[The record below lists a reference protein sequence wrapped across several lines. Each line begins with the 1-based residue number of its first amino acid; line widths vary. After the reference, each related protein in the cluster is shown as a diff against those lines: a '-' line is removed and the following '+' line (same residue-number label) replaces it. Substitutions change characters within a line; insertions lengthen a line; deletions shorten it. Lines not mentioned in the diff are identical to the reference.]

1 MERDTLLNVMM
12 ETTLMVMD
20 VQKIVTLKSD
30 SLVMAVHQ
38 ALKIAV
44 QPFSQL
50 PFQLK
55 TEVNQD
61 FMEKSFLMSDL
72 TIYQEPF
79 SNQPMIAEIIVTLS
93 WLPKSS
99 KVFQELNQ
107 LLPDISQ
114 LLHLFSQ
121 FKSISVN
128 NQSDNSQLKF
138 QLVKTLELNTSQV
151 LMPLKNLLLKLIQP
165 FCL

>member
-1 MERDTLLNVMM
+1 MLNLAFVLKFAVMERDTLLNVTM

-93 WLPKSS
+93 
-99 KVFQELNQ
+99 
-107 LLPDISQ
+107 
-114 LLHLFSQ
+114 
-121 FKSISVN
+121 
-128 NQSDNSQLKF
+128 
-138 QLVKTLELNTSQV
+138 
-151 LMPLKNLLLKLIQP
+151 
-165 FCL
+165 

>member
-1 MERDTLLNVMM
+1 MLELTLIPNFKNAFHALMDVFHAKLVTTVLNADQTTIWMLNLAFVLKFAVMERDTLLNVTM

-20 VQKIVTLKSD
+20 VQRIVTLKLD

-61 FMEKSFLMSDL
+61 FTEKSFLMSDL

-79 SNQPMIAEIIVTLS
+79 FNQPMIAEIIATLS
-93 WLPKSS
+93 
-99 KVFQELNQ
+99 
-107 LLPDISQ
+107 
-114 LLHLFSQ
+114 
-121 FKSISVN
+121 
-128 NQSDNSQLKF
+128 
-138 QLVKTLELNTSQV
+138 
-151 LMPLKNLLLKLIQP
+151 
-165 FCL
+165 